1 MRHGPASL
9 LVGCLVLL
17 LASPS
22 RAVDPVLTAT
32 LTPEPL
38 TAGTKATLRLV
49 LELPKGFHTYAP
61 DSPEG
66 GAMTITYSDRAGMT
80 EQGELRFPAPK
91 QKFEQLLG
99 GMVHELKG
107 TITLEQDF
115 LVGASGGTL
124 AGVVDLQFCDARIC
138 KQKEL
143 DFSLPVKVGAGADAA
158 GAKLPVIGDLPGLA
172 GIAPAGRGKAS
183 ERAAVRGIRLE
194 PASAPPGALVKL
206 VVDLEVAPG
215 YHVYAP
221 TTESQFSRKL
231 AVLLDAGSPFSLS
244 GPLTTPAPRVKVDE
258 TLGTFH
264 ELEGRFEAVQE
275 LHVSPSARGALTLSA
290 MLEGQAC
297 DATTCQDFEYP
308 LVAKF
313 AADGDPVESTPA
325 PSGGAGV
332 AAPSGAEG
340 ATPRPSES
348 SPRDGAAP
356 EPDDEGL
363 LGFLLTAIGAGL
375 LSLLMPCVFPM
386 IPITVSVFTKQAH
399 GNRAAS
405 IRLAAIYGLSI
416 IVVFTAIGV
425 LCSVIFG
432 AGGANMIGS
441 NPWINVVLG
450 ALFVVFG
457 LSLLGAFEIRL
468 PSFLIQTAAGAQQKA
483 SGVVQVVMMAVVFTL
498 TSFTCTVPFVGAL
511 LVRASTG
518 DYTWPLLGML
528 AFSSTFALPFF
539 LLALAPTLLGSLP
552 SAGSWMNTAKIT
564 MGLVEFAFALKFFSN
579 ADLVWGLELLTR
591 PNYLAAWV
599 AIGIVTTLYLLGR
612 LRVGYDLNDEPIGPY
627 RVVTALCFGWVTLYL
642 ATGFLGT
649 RFGDTIEGLLPP
661 SNYGVAT
668 TNGGAIR
675 GATAPATEIHGYEF
689 FDSYG
694 EALAAARA
702 ENKPLFLDFTGVT
715 CVNCRAMEENVFP
728 LPEVKRYLDR
738 FVLVQLYVDKGPEKD
753 FNANL
758 QVERFRNSAQPYYA
772 VLDPATEATLGVF
785 EGYAATPDLV
795 AEFVAMLD
803 SAERKFLAK

>member
-1 MRHGPASL
+1 MRLAPA
-9 LVGCLVLL
+9 LL
-17 LASPS
+17 LAGLLASS
-22 RAVDPVLTAT
+22 FATRAAASDPTLTAT
-32 LTPEPL
+32 LTAAESPAP
-38 TAGTKATLRLV
+38 GTKATLSLV

-66 GAMTITYSDRAGMT
+66 GALVIEYSDRAGMSET
-80 EQGELRFPAPK
+80 GELRFPEPTK
-91 QKFEQLLG
+91 KFEELLG

-107 TITLEQDF
+107 SIRFEQDF
-115 LVGASGGTL
+115 TVGAEGGTL
-124 AGVVDLQFCDARIC
+124 SGVVELQFCDARIC
-138 KQKEL
+138 KQKKL
-143 DFSLPVKVGAGADAA
+143 SFSLPVPVAGGSKPASAPSA
-158 GAKLPVIGDLPGLA
+158 GLGDLPGLGA
-172 GIAPAGRGKAS
+172 IPGLGKVGS
-183 ERAAVRGIRLE
+183 PSDRAAVKGVRFE
-194 PASAPPGALVKL
+194 PTTAAPGSIVRL
-206 VVDLEVAPG
+206 VVDVEVTEG

-221 TTESQFSRKL
+221 TTPSEYAIKL
-231 AVLLDAGSPFSLS
+231 AVTPDPGSPFQVV
-244 GPLTTPAPRVKVDE
+244 GAMVTPTPKIHVDE
-258 TLGTFH
+258 SLGETFH
-264 ELEGRFEAVQE
+264 ELEGRFEASQE
-275 LHVSPSARGALTLSA
+275 VRVAETASGEVRFSGK
-290 MLEGQAC
+290 LEGQAC
-297 DATTCQDFEYP
+297 DATSCENFDYP
-308 LVAKF
+308 LVASLTVS
-313 AADGDPVESTPA
+313 GDPVKSSA
-325 PSGGAGV
+325 
-332 AAPSGAEG
+332 SGATDATDSRSMTGESG
-340 ATPRPSES
+340 AVPPKENEKES
-348 SPRDGAAP
+348 
-356 EPDDEGL
+356 L

-386 IPITVSVFTKQAH
+386 IPITVSVFTKQAQ

-405 IRLAAIYGLSI
+405 IRLAAIYGISI

-441 NPWINVVLG
+441 NPWINVALG

-468 PSFLIQTAAGAQQKA
+468 PSFLIQSAAGAQQRA

-579 ADLVWGLELLTR
+579 ADLVWNLELLTR

-599 AIGIVTTLYLLGR
+599 MIGLVTTLYLLGR

-627 RVVTALCFGWVTLYL
+627 RVVTALCFGWTTIYL

-661 SNYGVAT
+661 SNYGVAAARSIEGST
-668 TNGGAIR
+668 ASNGA
-675 GATAPATEIHGYEF
+675 AHEFAF

-694 EALAAARA
+694 KALAAAR
-702 ENKPLFLDFTGVT
+702 EQDKPLFLDFTGVT

-728 LPEVKRYLDR
+728 LPEVRRYLDQ

-758 QVERFRNSAQPYYA
+758 QVERFQNSAQPYYA
-772 VLDPATEATLGVF
+772 VLDPKDEKTLGVF
-785 EGYAATPDLV
+785 EGYAATPELV
-795 AEFVAMLD
+795 TEFIAMLE
-803 SAERKFLAK
+803 SASLAHRESRK